1 MAVNRVVGSIL
12 GGKGGSFPTRGR
24 IGALAAAVGVGAAL
38 ASMPAV
44 ASAETDSSGSRSAAS
59 ASAPGGSRP
68 ERAGR
73 SAGPVRS
80 TQRPGAARR
89 ASSDPVKPIVH
100 PPDSGARAVIGLPA
114 AGIADRSPAIPD
126 TPTASADANTESD
139 LVAGPERSGGDPASP
154 AASPLMWAGAASAR
168 RDIGDLSGPP
178 RRIATA
184 VHSSA
189 PADPPAAA
197 MTGVGFGS
205 GLGSLFASLF
215 GDGTAE
221 NPDGGI
227 LVGNGFS
234 YDAETCPGVTAC
246 TGGSGG
252 LLLGS
257 GGSGWNGGAGGSA
270 GWIGNGGNGGA
281 GVLGGAGGAGGNG
294 GVFLGNGGN
303 GGAGGAA
310 VISGDPGG
318 NGSVGGNGGAGGHGS
333 YLLGAGGDGGSTGTG
348 GVAGQ
353 AGAAR
358 ILFLFANNGA
368 DGGVFDNLL
377 VYFLGETGETPHTP
391 AGYGVIGEFALD
403 ERTPLTASGRIVG
416 QSVALKNNSKDEDGY
431 SLWPLIEDLFTSP
444 EPVPEGDKLALAQT
458 ILQRVQLYPDLGPK
472 QEFPTPEEGTPT
484 DKGGYVFWAQDFEFA
499 PDLTSTDGAYAGV
512 LAVMWAGKQILGD
525 AVKIYPVPSS
535 SLFKTLGSATMG
547 AYNSGHI
554 IDGDGTTPYL
564 TSLGLTGLPVNPD
577 PDSDGEWN
585 FLSLAYANGLIDGFF
600 GQQYNATYTG
610 QVTPDTKPFYSA
622 DLPYALMSA
631 YDDPPQV
638 ATGGPWNTA
647 YSGDI
652 PFHAGVYWPYAVDPS
667 WGQPASTNQKLKPTP
682 VPLPTS

>member
-1 MAVNRVVGSIL
+1 M
-12 GGKGGSFPTRGR
+12 
-24 IGALAAAVGVGAAL
+24 
-38 ASMPAV
+38 
-44 ASAETDSSGSRSAAS
+44 
-59 ASAPGGSRP
+59 
-68 ERAGR
+68 
-73 SAGPVRS
+73 
-80 TQRPGAARR
+80 
-89 ASSDPVKPIVH
+89 
-100 PPDSGARAVIGLPA
+100 
-114 AGIADRSPAIPD
+114 
-126 TPTASADANTESD
+126 SADANPESD
-139 LVAGPERSGGDPASP
+139 LVAVPGWAEQRSGGDPASP
-154 AASPLMWAGAASAR
+154 VASPLMWAGAAAAR
-168 RDIGDLSGPP
+168 RDVGGVSGVP

-184 VHSSA
+184 VHSGA

-197 MTGVGFGS
+197 ATGAGFGA
-205 GLGSLFASLF
+205 GLGSIFASLF

-221 NPDGGI
+221 NPNGGMLI
-227 LVGNGFS
+227 GNGFS
-234 YDAETCPGVTAC
+234 YDAQTCPGVTAC

-252 LLLGS
+252 LFFGS
-257 GGSGWNGGAGGSA
+257 GGNGWNGGVGGSA

-318 NGSVGGNGGAGGHGS
+318 NGGAGGNAGFLSVFGRGGAGGAGGNGGVGGNGGAGGQGS

-391 AGYGVIGEFALD
+391 TGYGVIGEFALD
-403 ERTPLTASGRIVG
+403 ARTPLTASGRIVG

-444 EPVPEGDKLALAQT
+444 EPVAEGDKLALAQT

-610 QVTPDTKPFYSA
+610 RVTPDTKPFYSA

-638 ATGGPWNTA
+638 ATGGPWDTA

-682 VPLPTS
+682 VPVPTS